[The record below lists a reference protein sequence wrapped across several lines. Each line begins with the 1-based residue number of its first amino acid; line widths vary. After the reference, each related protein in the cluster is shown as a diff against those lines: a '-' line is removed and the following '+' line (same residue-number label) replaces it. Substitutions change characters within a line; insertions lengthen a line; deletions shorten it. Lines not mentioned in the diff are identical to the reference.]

1 MYSDCMDEAR
11 KKPGPRPRGDRR
23 SLSMRVPK
31 LHYEHLREHARQAGI
46 PITSYVVLLLS
57 EHEGLPVP
65 DYVQE
70 ELDNAH
76 EDDEEPERSRP
87 LARSA

>member
-1 MYSDCMDEAR
+1 MEEAR

-23 SLSMRVPK
+23 SISMRVPK
-31 LHYEHLREHARQAGI
+31 LHYEHLKEHAQQAGI

-57 EHEGLPVP
+57 QHEGLPVP
-65 DYVQE
+65 EYVQE
-70 ELDNAH
+70 ELDKAH
-76 EDDEEPERSRP
+76 EDEDESERSLP